1 MAEELTQL
9 SVPNFPKAAKE
20 RLEQEAQAQ
29 DRPLASLLRSIL
41 LSYTKNL
48 DAASDVVESLSAEG
62 LAEYK
67 RTGVIPTIS
76 AIKTSKPVAA

>member
-9 SVPNFPKAAKE
+9 SVPNFPKSAKE

-41 LSYTKNL
+41 ISYTKNL
-48 DAASDVVESLSAEG
+48 DAPSAVVESLSAEG

-67 RTGVIPTIS
+67 RTGVIPTRT
-76 AIKTSKPVAA
+76 AVDPRNPVAA